1 MTRLR
6 SHRSSTL
13 GEKLVLM
20 VELPLLAL
28 MLIAVKFTYDV
39 IAVSF

>member
-6 SHRSSTL
+6 GHSSSTL

-20 VELPLLAL
+20 VELPLLVLIL
-28 MLIAVKFTYDV
+28 MGLKFAYGM